1 LSVCFCGGEEVCIC
15 GLGGFEV
22 GCGEMEVCVTRWG
35 WEREV
40 VRAEE
45 GVGCAGVGESRRG
58 RNGREVTG
66 GG

>member
-1 LSVCFCGGEEVCIC
+1 
-15 GLGGFEV
+15 
-22 GCGEMEVCVTRWG
+22 MEVCVTRWG